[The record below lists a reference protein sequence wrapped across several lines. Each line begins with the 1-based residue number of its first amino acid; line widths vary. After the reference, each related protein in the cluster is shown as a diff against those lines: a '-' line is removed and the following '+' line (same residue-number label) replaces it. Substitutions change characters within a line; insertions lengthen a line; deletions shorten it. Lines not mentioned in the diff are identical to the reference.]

1 MFFWRRRKTDKEE
14 EEIIWEGKYFS
25 EVKKNG
31 EGKGEKYRVFFF
43 NWNVAG
49 LALPTCLGCPTPT
62 PLNLWSMKIT
72 FRSSDTSTFFQSWGP
87 VWDSNVFWNR
97 FLPANIQ
104 GGLGL
109 GAVKTLP
116 KAQRTRGLSSSY
128 QSNFFMSHH
137 KFLPKSWSNFI
148 RYIRQ
153 RINFKISTKHQHL
166 D

>member
-87 VWDSNVFWNR
+87 VWDSNVFWSQ
-97 FLPANIQ
+97 LLT
-104 GGLGL
+104 G
-109 GAVKTLP
+109 
-116 KAQRTRGLSSSY
+116 
-128 QSNFFMSHH
+128 
-137 KFLPKSWSNFI
+137 
-148 RYIRQ
+148 
-153 RINFKISTKHQHL
+153 QHL
-166 D
+166 ANSGGGQLKKPPCIYAELIMVRWKEVQKYQGPPTFLAVVFW